1 GIQDLVNTIN
11 SRFQGQDIRAGIV
24 KDGGEERLVFW
35 SPKGYS
41 FKVEQN
47 GDDSSALLGTPA
59 METSSRGGSGP
70 YSQRVAVRTG
80 ADREASDFFGVLD
93 NLARAVRQG
102 DQEGVS
108 SALMGKIDSFQDNLL
123 RIRTREGAVQKRYTS
138 NNARLKQNNLNLTDL
153 YSKVSDVDLAEAYTQ
168 YKMNEAVYQA
178 SLAIIARIVQPTL
191 VDFLR

>member
-1 GIQDLVNTIN
+1 
-11 SRFQGQDIRAGIV
+11 
-24 KDGGEERLVFW
+24 
-35 SPKGYS
+35 
-41 FKVEQN
+41 
-47 GDDSSALLGTPA
+47 
-59 METSSRGGSGP
+59 METSNRGGSGP

-102 DQEGVS
+102 DQEGIS